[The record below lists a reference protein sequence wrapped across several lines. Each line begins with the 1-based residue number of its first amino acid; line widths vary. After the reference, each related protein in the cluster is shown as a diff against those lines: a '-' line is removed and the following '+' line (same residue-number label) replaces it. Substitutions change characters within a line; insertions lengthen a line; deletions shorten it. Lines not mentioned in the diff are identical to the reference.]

1 MIGVFDSGLGGL
13 TVVKELIK
21 HLPDYKIIYFGD
33 TARTPYG
40 TKSPETVIRYSIE
53 DTKFLLKKGA
63 ELIVVACHTV
73 SSTAMDVLKKEFP
86 GVPFFEVVTPSLK
99 KALSITKN
107 KKIGLIGTRTTVESG
122 IYERL
127 FKEIDPEIKLYS
139 QPAPLLVPLIEEG
152 WLKKPETRRIVK
164 KYLIPLKM
172 RDIDTLILACT
183 HYPLIKKVI
192 QEKAGK
198 RRKLVDPSEEVALEV
213 KKFIEEHP
221 EFARNLTP
229 DGEPEIYVSDIT
241 PNFERI
247 ASMFL
252 GKKIR
257 LQKVALEKFLNQG
270 GGAKNGENN

>member
-63 ELIVVACHTV
+63 KLIVVACHTV

-86 GVPFFEVVTPSLK
+86 EVPFFEVVTPSLK

-127 FKEIDPEIKLYS
+127 FKEVDPKIKLYS

-221 EFARNLTP
+221 EFAQNLTP

-252 GKKIR
+252 GKKIK
-257 LQKVALEKFLNQG
+257 LQKVELEKFLNQEK
-270 GGAKNGENN
+270 GAKNGENN

>member
-13 TVVKELIK
+13 TVVKELLK
-21 HLPDYKIIYFGD
+21 LLPQYRLIYFGD

-40 TKSPETVIRYSIE
+40 TKSAETVTHYAIE
-53 DTKFLLKKGA
+53 ITNFLLKKGA
-63 ELIVVACHTV
+63 KIIVVACHTV
-73 SSTAMDVLKKEFP
+73 SSTAMHALKEIFP
-86 GVPFFEVVTPSLK
+86 KVPFFEVVTPSMK
-99 KALSITKN
+99 KALKLTKN

-127 FKEIDPEIKLYS
+127 FKEVDPEIKLYS

-172 RDIDTLILACT
+172 RGIDTLILGCT

-213 KKFIEEHP
+213 KTFIETHP
-221 EFARNLTP
+221 EFIKELASNE
-229 DGEPEIYVSDIT
+229 DPEIYVSDIT
-241 PNFERI
+241 PNFEKI
-247 ASMFL
+247 AQLFL
-252 GKKIR
+252 GRKITLKKVN
-257 LQKVALEKFLNQG
+257 LG
-270 GGAKNGENN
+270 